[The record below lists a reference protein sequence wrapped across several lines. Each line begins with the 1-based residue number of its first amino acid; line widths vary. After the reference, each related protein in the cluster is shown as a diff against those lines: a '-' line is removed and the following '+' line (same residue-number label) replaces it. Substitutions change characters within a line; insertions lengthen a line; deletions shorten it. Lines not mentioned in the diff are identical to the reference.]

1 MMFEVADPKDP
12 DESLSDSEPDIT
24 IEERGV

>member
-1 MMFEVADPKDP
+1 MMFEVIDPNDP
-12 DESLSDSEPDIT
+12 QESLSDSEPDIT